1 MPSVRA
7 APPAGATA
15 YRRWLASDVY
25 TSSWSLHSPHLFCA
39 HAHAISAP
47 PRFVCK
53 QLMSHMVVCL
63 ISAFASVSGQ
73 ISITRSR
80 GVTVSTL
87 DPESSDRGSNPR
99 ETFAGTSCK
108 CVRCES
114 EWVAPRYRHVGRRNE
129 GIVCVRIARLREVWC
144 SIMCSHGVPVAMTLL
159 QAFRTQLYGLVV

>member
-1 MPSVRA
+1 MPSARA

-25 TSSWSLHSPHLFCA
+25 TSSCSLHNPHLLRA
-39 HAHAISAP
+39 HTHAISAP
-47 PRFVCK
+47 LRFVCK

-63 ISAFASVSGQ
+63 ISAFGSVSGQ

-99 ETFAGTSCK
+99 ETSCMPSMYY
-108 CVRCES
+108 CVVILQPHSHHMGIATTHRVEQAAVLCAD
-114 EWVAPRYRHVGRRNE
+114 WVCTG
-129 GIVCVRIARLREVWC
+129 
-144 SIMCSHGVPVAMTLL
+144 
-159 QAFRTQLYGLVV
+159 

>member
-1 MPSVRA
+1 MYKSDEDKHKCQRLIIAEACLYKKHRGNVPSARA

-25 TSSWSLHSPHLFCA
+25 TSSCSCHSPLLFCA

-47 PRFVCK
+47 PRFICK

-63 ISAFASVSGQ
+63 ISVFGSVSGQ

-99 ETFAGTSCK
+99 ETSLGWHTAAC
-108 CVRCES
+108 
-114 EWVAPRYRHVGRRNE
+114 HVFKSMCGRK
-129 GIVCVRIARLREVWC
+129 VL
-144 SIMCSHGVPVAMTLL
+144 
-159 QAFRTQLYGLVV
+159 